1 MPRPDRKWQRFHG
14 TISPA
19 AKKYIK
25 EQARDLKVELGTAL
39 DVVLWRNCLRPSDEA
54 LKPAAK
60 PSQEIL
66 ERSFG
71 EDALDALL
79 DPRAIRLLE
88 DKLFPPEKPL
98 GGKQRETQALLK
110 RWRRF
115 RVIDAQHKLAVREVM
130 LLLGKIPTIEEKGAV
145 DAEWFVEDL
154 VSILRRESPHLFR
167 RKPQ

>member
-1 MPRPDRKWQRFHG
+1 MPRPDREWKRFFG

-19 AKKYIK
+19 AKNYI
-25 EQARDLKVELGTAL
+25 QAQAQALDVELGTAL
-39 DVVLWRNCLRPSDEA
+39 DVVLWRNCLRPSDQDW
-54 LKPAAK
+54 KDPAK
-60 PSQEIL
+60 IRQETL

-115 RVIDAQHKLAVREVM
+115 RVIDPEHRVAVLEVM
-130 LLLGKIPTIEEKGAV
+130 HALGKKPTVEEMNAV
-145 DAEWFVEDL
+145 DADWYQEDL
-154 VSILRRESPHLFR
+154 VSILKRESPHLFSK
-167 RKPQ
+167 KPQ